1 MAMTTSRLLIPTI
14 GLLHLALA
22 EPASAQQA
30 ISPTEARPAAESIP
44 DAPNKALEPRGPA
57 GSTARSGEDYAP
69 APSHITM
76 PIEPEL
82 TTIILVC
89 SAALARPD
97 CTLTTA
103 TDMLVGLGANTPIEC
118 LMNSEALIAQSGL
131 ASQLEKDQYLKVECV
146 RKETVAGAL
155 QRSNDHPPPLVHST
169 YAPHPPAAP
178 SP

>member
-1 MAMTTSRLLIPTI
+1 
-14 GLLHLALA
+14 
-22 EPASAQQA
+22 
-30 ISPTEARPAAESIP
+30 
-44 DAPNKALEPRGPA
+44 
-57 GSTARSGEDYAP
+57 
-69 APSHITM
+69 M
-76 PIEPEL
+76 PMEPEL
-82 TTIILVC
+82 TATILVC

-97 CTLTTA
+97 CTITTA

-155 QRSNDHPPPLVHST
+155 QHSNDDPPSLVHST
-169 YAPHPPAAP
+169 YAPHPSAGP